1 MPPGRITPNSH
12 VQRCRLA
19 RRAEI
24 RDGGCTG
31 RDPIAGSCGFQPFG
45 ETAVVGGELA
55 DTLLERGVLG
65 GGPLNSLA
73 GEFAFGVAG
82 LIEQLPR
89 CGRAG
94 TRISAW
100 AALRTF
106 LALSAR
112 SALTSRPGSCSAW
125 SRCRPTVC
133 AVRPAGQA
141 SHVTSRRVGS
151 YYLAARSQLVP
162 LRPGGG
168 LSRSPLMIE
177 DGVHE
182 FVCPLSL
189 DDLVVYQARLLAHAD
204 PLHEPR

>member
-31 RDPIAGSCGFQPFG
+31 RDPIAGSCGLQPFG

-82 LIEQLPR
+82 LIGQLPR

-94 TRISAW
+94 ARISAW
-100 AALRTF
+100 AAWRT
-106 LALSAR
+106 LPALSAR
-112 SALTSRPGSCSAW
+112 FRPD
-125 SRCRPTVC
+125 
-133 AVRPAGQA
+133 
-141 SHVTSRRVGS
+141 
-151 YYLAARSQLVP
+151 VP
-162 LRPGGG
+162 
-168 LSRSPLMIE
+168 
-177 DGVHE
+177 
-182 FVCPLSL
+182 
-189 DDLVVYQARLLAHAD
+189 ARLLSGLVTLSLGGMRGPPSRTGQPRHLAMSWLGLPGRRTPAR
-204 PLHEPR
+204 PLHLANQSEPPQVSLPVAQI